1 MKIDSERIIE
11 RLNYRMDISK
21 DLQGPL
27 GDGYRLAVIQML
39 DVIKQEEIFAKEM
52 QDLEELKAQLEKEG
66 KI

>member
-11 RLNYRMDISK
+11 RLNNRMDISK

-27 GDGYRLAVIQML
+27 GDGYRLAIIQML
-39 DVIKQEEIFAKEM
+39 DVVKQEEIFAKEL
-52 QDLEELKAQLEKEG
+52 QDLEDLKAQLEKEG

>member
-1 MKIDSERIIE
+1 MKIDSERVIE
-11 RLNYRMDISK
+11 RLNYRMEISK

-39 DVIKQEEIFAKEM
+39 DVVRQEEIFATEL
-52 QDLEELKAQLEKEG
+52 QDLEDLKAQLEKEG

>member
-39 DVIKQEEIFAKEM
+39 DAVRQEEIFAEEM
-52 QDLEELKAQLEKEG
+52 QDLEDLKAQLEKEG
-66 KI
+66 RI